1 VWGQKTLQAKASA
14 TDRVNARR
22 LLIAIES
29 SVSKSIIYS
38 NFEMNNEFTRLQVTQ
53 MVDSFMRRIKA
64 SNGVYDYRVVC
75 DTTNNT
81 DDVIDAN
88 QMNVDIYLQPQK
100 AAEFIQLQTII
111 TRTGQS
117 FDTLIKSGGNF

>member
-1 VWGQKTLQAKASA
+1 
-14 TDRVNARR
+14 
-22 LLIAIES
+22 
-29 SVSKSIIYS
+29 
-38 NFEMNNEFTRLQVTQ
+38 
-53 MVDSFMRRIKA
+53 
-64 SNGVYDYRVVC
+64 
-75 DTTNNT
+75 
-81 DDVIDAN
+81 VIDAN